1 MESSTSKLKVEVA
14 TLQEQKSNL
23 EASLNDLRKKAE
35 EDSTLQRQAH
45 TNVVSDYENRSAQQE
60 ANLGRIVQAEERR
73 AARAEKELED
83 AKVELNDLKRDL
95 REAKKAEVVLEDKL
109 AAVHAELDAVKMRA
123 MEDAQPSLAQVEENN
138 RMSERIRELETLN
151 EGLVERAKRINDR
164 HKEGDLVRFVF
175 FFFLLVLL
183 TSNEPIKIS
192 TD

>member
-45 TNVVSDYENRSAQQE
+45 TNVVSDYESRFAQQE
-60 ANLGRIVQAEERR
+60 ANLGRITQAEERR

-109 AAVHAELDAVKMRA
+109 AAVHAELDAVKKRA

-138 RMSERIRELETLN
+138 RMSQRIRELETLN

-175 FFFLLVLL
+175 FPSFW
-183 TSNEPIKIS
+183 SC
-192 TD
+192 